1 MNIMAKLTYVPVCDT
16 FATHDL
22 QYQIRTIKFDINLA
36 DAAHSQHIHKNDNS
50 QYIDLLHVY

>member
-1 MNIMAKLTYVPVCDT
+1 MAKLTYVPVCGT

-22 QYQIRTIKFDINLA
+22 QYQICTIKFDINLA